1 MSERYQNKYR
11 IPSARAPFWDYG
23 WNAAYFVTICTK
35 NRECWFGKISDGVMA
50 LSAIGHIANSCWHEI
65 PNHFPFVELGAHVV
79 MPNHVHGIIIINKPV
94 DGRDGGDGQNDD
106 RGTDSRITHDIDRGT
121 VETQNFASLRGRPRT
136 TIPSTEPPPAK
147 PKNQFGP
154 QSKNLASIIR
164 GFKIGV
170 TKNARQINTGFA
182 WQPRY
187 HDHIIRDEKSYHT
200 ISEYIIN
207 NPVKWTEDKF
217 YTA

>member
-1 MSERYQNKYR
+1 MRPDMNLWMGEY
-11 IPSARAPFWDYG
+11 
-23 WNAAYFVTICTK
+23 
-35 NRECWFGKISDGVMA
+35 
-50 LSAIGHIANSCWHEI
+50 
-65 PNHFPFVELGAHVV
+65 VV
-79 MPNHVHGIIIINKPV
+79 MPNHFHAIIGIGDNEYNM
-94 DGRDGGDGQNDD
+94 RDTPRRDAMHCVSSND
-106 RGTDSRITHDIDRGT
+106 T
-121 VETQNFASLRGRPRT
+121 NNT
-136 TIPSTEPPPAK
+136 TENQKS
-147 PKNQFGP
+147 KNQFGP